1 MALYHSSVAFLDS
14 FALLTKCDTSAI
26 NADIP
31 ARIQPN
37 TGMDL
42 IAAPTMRNAPASPM
56 FATVPAVADAVCT
69 ACAAAAPVDAP
80 TLAVL
85 AVLLACSAAAFAV
98 VAAVDAMV
106 AVVSAAVDAVDAT
119 QKAHIEAVAD
129 LLRNEVNVKEVNFI
143 EGQGILVKKVKCNF
157 RVMGK
162 KFGKLMK
169 GVAAQ
174 MSALDQDQIAAFEK
188 AGSITLNVEGQEAL
202 VDVTDV
208 EIISE
213 DIPGWLVSNDGNLT
227 VALEV
232 ELTPELKKEGMARE
246 LINRIQNIRKDS
258 GLEITDRIRV
268 TLAHNEE
275 TDAAVAAFADYI
287 KGQVLA
293 DDIVVAANDGAPVE
307 FDGFTLNI
315 TVEKN

>member
-1 MALYHSSVAFLDS
+1 M
-14 FALLTKCDTSAI
+14 
-26 NADIP
+26 
-31 ARIQPN
+31 
-37 TGMDL
+37 
-42 IAAPTMRNAPASPM
+42 
-56 FATVPAVADAVCT
+56 
-69 ACAAAAPVDAP
+69 
-80 TLAVL
+80 
-85 AVLLACSAAAFAV
+85 
-98 VAAVDAMV
+98 
-106 AVVSAAVDAVDAT
+106 
-119 QKAHIEAVAD
+119 
-129 LLRNEVNVKEVNFI
+129 LRNEVNVKEVNFI

-162 KFGKLMK
+162 KFGRLMK

-268 TLAHNEE
+268 TLAPNEE